1 MNKVEACRKKKSVI
15 QTLKISEYA
24 VQKSLQEE
32 DEITFKTR
40 KCKKNARKDY
50 EQFTALIDA
59 CHIIRI
65 KHSKSFTVY
74 NYVLV
79 TGLLKKEV
87 FRRTKLTILLIH
99 LIQFVRDSF
108 Y

>member
-50 EQFTALIDA
+50 EQL
-59 CHIIRI
+59 
-65 KHSKSFTVY
+65 
-74 NYVLV
+74 
-79 TGLLKKEV
+79 
-87 FRRTKLTILLIH
+87 RR
-99 LIQFVRDSF
+99 
-108 Y
+108 